1 MVQPLKERN
10 VISHSML
17 VDLYQSNEYA
27 HLLKINEAIIVRV
40 PVVEISCKIVF
51 VIKGSISVL
60 NEIKNIELRTELL

>member
-1 MVQPLKERN
+1 MLQPLKN
-10 VISHSML
+10 VISDSTL
-17 VDLYQSNEYA
+17 VVLYQSNQYA

-40 PVVEISCKIVF
+40 PVVGISCKIVF